1 MSSTV
6 TVTEEEVPLTESEK
20 LEKDKKREM
29 ETRAKKEENSKRKS
43 KCNALE
49 KLGKAGLVMALG
61 LLGHAVKDSVRLEA
75 EMRKATPP
83 NYVSVPENH
92 VANMTKYIR
101 ELEKT
106 NKELVKAQDTLNK
119 LLENNPTSKTQPYSK
134 EVWLK
139 KEIAKASGE
148 EVEQSE
154 EDTSKAVVKS
164 KGRKKGGYFNEHF
177 SLNF

>member
-6 TVTEEEVPLTESEK
+6 TVTKEEVPLTESEK

-29 ETRAKKEENSKRKS
+29 ETRAKKEEEKKRQS
-43 KCNALE
+43 KCNALGP
-49 KLGKAGLVMALG
+49 LLKAGLVAALG
-61 LLGHAVKDSVRLEA
+61 LLGHTVQDMARLEG
-75 EMRKATPP
+75 EMRRATPV
-83 NYVSVPENH
+83 NYVSVPAGIHN
-92 VANMTKYIR
+92 NMTEYIK
-101 ELEKT
+101 ELEKER
-106 NKELVKAQDTLNK
+106 KELVKAQDTLNK
-119 LLENNPTSKTQPYSK
+119 LLENNPTNPTQPYSK
-134 EVWLK
+134 QQWLK

-148 EVEQSE
+148 EVPEE